1 MTSSD
6 DDNCAGDGGCDYDG
20 RWWRWLLMMMKSGE
34 GAVRLCQMDP
44 QVSVPA
50 ANQQQGQ
57 TVAPFQMILRWVMAG
72 DELTGHPGDQLEGSE
87 HPEGPQGG
95 QVDFRRPVFSFGK

>member
-1 MTSSD
+1 
-6 DDNCAGDGGCDYDG
+6 
-20 RWWRWLLMMMKSGE
+20 MMMKSGE

-72 DELTGHPGDQLEGSE
+72 DELTGHPGHQLEG
-87 HPEGPQGG
+87 PEDPDGPQRLEVHALLLGLSPG
-95 QVDFRRPVFSFGK
+95 PSLAPGRRDDRDEPEE